1 LSTLAAAFAESGN
14 FDNAVE
20 WSQKAVDMH
29 DPENDAQLAK
39 ELASY
44 QKKQPWRE
52 KQDVA
57 KDKEKPVNKV
67 APSVDKDAE
76 RSLDF

>member
-1 LSTLAAAFAESGN
+1 M
-14 FDNAVE
+14 D
-20 WSQKAVDMH
+20 
-29 DPENDAQLAK
+29 DPENGEQLAK

-57 KDKEKPVNKV
+57 ESGDKSTDKSVPEVNQDV
-67 APSVDKDAE
+67 E
-76 RSLDF
+76 RSIDF